1 MYVKRR
7 SDPAY
12 AIRYRA
18 ERIGTI
24 NGEYFFATREGTL
37 EGPFPSR
44 DAAEQGA
51 AGYVAL
57 RCAARRPNGDAAH

>member
-7 SDPAY
+7 SDPVF

-18 ERIGTI
+18 ERIGTV
-24 NGEYFFATREGTL
+24 NGCYVFATREGTL

-44 DAAEQGA
+44 DDAELGVAGYLAQLCAAPQPPGGA
-51 AGYVAL
+51 A
-57 RCAARRPNGDAAH
+57 R